1 MQDILPRPYFIH
13 HLTAKRFAKDLMA
26 GSSIYYSKKVV
37 KTVSRKFEITRLLWI
52 LAKELVR
59 KRFFDLFAIYINIKL
74 PVKVISSLARA
85 LQKLVGIRFF
95 FIWLEVRFFNFVMN
109 KANCNWLTLI
119 LNMAHLYQSKTIN
132 TVIDSALRNQQV
144 QVELE
149 DFMNVTYGIF
159 DIFQILDNE
168 NKSVT
173 QIIPCLAILLKN
185 SESDITN
192 IVEKSTVNSLASI
205 HFQCSPSST

>member
-1 MQDILPRPYFIH
+1 M
-13 HLTAKRFAKDLMA
+13 
-26 GSSIYYSKKVV
+26 
-37 KTVSRKFEITRLLWI
+37 
-52 LAKELVR
+52 
-59 KRFFDLFAIYINIKL
+59 
-74 PVKVISSLARA
+74 KVISSLARA

-159 DIFQILDNE
+159 DIFQILD
-168 NKSVT
+168 K
-173 QIIPCLAILLKN
+173 
-185 SESDITN
+185 
-192 IVEKSTVNSLASI
+192 
-205 HFQCSPSST
+205 